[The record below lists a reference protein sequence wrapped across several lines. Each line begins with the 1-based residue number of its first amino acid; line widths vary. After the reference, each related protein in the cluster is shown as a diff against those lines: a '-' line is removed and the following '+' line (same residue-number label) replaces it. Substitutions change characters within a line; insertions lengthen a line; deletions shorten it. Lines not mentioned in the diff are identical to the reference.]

1 MMEKHLIESLK
12 FYPVTACNIDVQMLS
27 SEIIKKKIQNIDPNY
42 WWGDDFDVRFY
53 LLSRV
58 KGITN
63 KTILDIGGGI
73 GIISSELDASNF
85 RINLDLVV
93 NDLKVSKK
101 NFREIENICASI
113 THLPFIDESIDCVIC
128 ANILEVA
135 KKNDMEVV
143 KTSSCDECFI
153 YPSIEK
159 TIIEIRK
166 SLKKNGKLFLTTPNN
181 RRYRSSK
188 LTYTEVKYIERY
200 FSKFS
205 LFFFNTYPRLST
217 RSPKLNLANVIPK
230 LLSKFYN
237 FEKILRML
245 LEKDVGYEKD
255 SVAFYVEAEKKEL

>member
-85 RINLDLVV
+85 RINLDLVL

-101 NFREIENICASI
+101 KFPEIENICASM
-113 THLPFIDESIDCVIC
+113 THLPFIDESIDYVIC
-128 ANILEVA
+128 ASI
-135 KKNDMEVV
+135 KKTV
-143 KTSSCDECFI
+143 
-153 YPSIEK
+153 
-159 TIIEIRK
+159 IEIRK

-200 FSKFS
+200 
-205 LFFFNTYPRLST
+205 
-217 RSPKLNLANVIPK
+217 
-230 LLSKFYN
+230 
-237 FEKILRML
+237 
-245 LEKDVGYEKD
+245 
-255 SVAFYVEAEKKEL
+255 